1 VDQAD
6 GVNARFRQLPAV
18 DQLVERA
25 GEGTGLARWSLL
37 AAVRSVLESTRAAML
52 AGSESLD
59 VDLDALAERAS
70 ELARRLE
77 RPFPRRVL
85 NATGVVLHTNLGR
98 APLARDAAHAAA
110 AAAASYSDLEL
121 DLETGERGSRLA
133 RVSELLRLLSGAE
146 GALVVNNNAAA
157 VLLAVDAL
165 AAGREVVLSR
175 GELIEIGGSFRLP
188 EILGSSRARLREV
201 GTTNRTYLS
210 DYREAIGPD
219 TGLILKV
226 HRSNFEI
233 HGFTCEATLREL
245 APLARER
252 GVPLVDDRGSGTF
265 VDLRPYGI
273 PESEAWRGLREGADL
288 VLFSGDKLLG
298 GPQAGIV
305 LGNRELVERMQRS
318 PLARALRVDKLTL
331 ASLAWTLQTL
341 LAGRGQ
347 ESLPVLRMLLA
358 PQAELQARAEQLAK
372 ALARQGWPQV
382 SVELQGS
389 VVGGGTLPELELNG
403 PVVRLEPDGSAEQLV
418 CRLRRAEPPVLVR
431 VHKDAVL
438 LDPRTLADAEL
449 DAVVAAFAS
458 VLD

>member
-1 VDQAD
+1 
-6 GVNARFRQLPAV
+6 
-18 DQLVERA
+18 
-25 GEGTGLARWSLL
+25 
-37 AAVRSVLESTRAAML
+37 
-52 AGSESLD
+52 
-59 VDLDALAERAS
+59 
-70 ELARRLE
+70 
-77 RPFPRRVL
+77 
-85 NATGVVLHTNLGR
+85 
-98 APLARDAAHAAA
+98 
-110 AAAASYSDLEL
+110 
-121 DLETGERGSRLA
+121 
-133 RVSELLRLLSGAE
+133 
-146 GALVVNNNAAA
+146 
-157 VLLAVDAL
+157 
-165 AAGREVVLSR
+165 
-175 GELIEIGGSFRLP
+175 
-188 EILGSSRARLREV
+188 LREV

-245 APLARER
+245 ASLARER

-331 ASLAWTLQTL
+331 ASLAWTLQSL

-389 VVGGGTLPELELNG
+389 VVGGGTLPELELHG

-418 CRLRRAEPPVLVR
+418 CRLRRADPPVLVR

-438 LDPRTLADAEL
+438 LDPRTLSDAEL